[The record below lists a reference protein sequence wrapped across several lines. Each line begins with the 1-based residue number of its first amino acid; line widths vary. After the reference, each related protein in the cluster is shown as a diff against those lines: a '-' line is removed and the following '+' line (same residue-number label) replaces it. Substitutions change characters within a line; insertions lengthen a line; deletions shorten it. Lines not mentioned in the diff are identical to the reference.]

1 MTRPDLTGP
10 ARSLPAD
17 GQCQCARCHGL
28 KEWSTTAEL
37 CDWLGIDVTAL
48 YWLRSTG
55 QGPRGHKIG
64 KETKYRARD
73 VEQWLATRAEP

>member
-1 MTRPDLTGP
+1 MTGA

-37 CDWLGIDVTAL
+37 CAWLGIDVRTM

-55 QGPRGHKIG
+55 QGPRGHRVG
-64 KETKYRARD
+64 KESKFRARD
-73 VEQWLATRAEP
+73 VELWLATRAEP

>member
-1 MTRPDLTGP
+1 MTRPDVTSP

-17 GQCQCARCHGL
+17 GKCRCAACHGL

-37 CDWLGIDVTAL
+37 CAWLGIEVTAL

-55 QGPRGHKIG
+55 QGPRGHRIG
-64 KETKYRARD
+64 KETKFRARD
-73 VEQWLATRAEP
+73 VEHWLATRAEP